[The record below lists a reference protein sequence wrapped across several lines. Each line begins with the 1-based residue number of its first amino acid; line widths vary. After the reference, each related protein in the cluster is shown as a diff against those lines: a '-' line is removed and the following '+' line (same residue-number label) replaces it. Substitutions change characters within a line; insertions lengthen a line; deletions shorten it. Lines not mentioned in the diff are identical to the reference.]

1 MEALV
6 EAAAAVEAEVQCI
19 LLPVEEAMAAAAEN
33 FNISEKFSI
42 QDVRVLASCLPYLR
56 GIYDKTGI

>member
-1 MEALV
+1 MEALA
-6 EAAAAVEAEVQCI
+6 EAAVEAEVQCI
-19 LLPVEEAMAAAAEN
+19 LLPVEEVMVVAAEN

-42 QDVRVLASCLPYLR
+42 QDVRFLASCLPYLR

>member
-42 QDVRVLASCLPYLR
+42 QDVRVLAS
-56 GIYDKTGI
+56 